1 MAPFPRTCPMGQ
13 APGHDGTRY
22 ARPCLPATVLT
33 RVNLW
38 LILRAPDA
46 IGIEMPLGALVAPT
60 TVADAP

>member
-1 MAPFPRTCPMGQ
+1 MTGR
-13 APGHDGTRY
+13 GTHG
-22 ARPCLPATVLT
+22 LVLATVPTL
-33 RVNLW
+33 VSLW